1 PMNPSI
7 LPLFLSGIILM
18 TTAMTRGE
26 DQPATKP
33 ASVLD
38 FTVKDIDGKDKSLS
52 DYRGKVVMFVNV
64 ASKCGYTPQY
74 TGLEKLYETY
84 KDKGFVIVGFPAN
97 NFKNQEPG
105 SNLEIK
111 QFCTGNY
118 NVTFP
123 LM

>member
-1 PMNPSI
+1 MNPCI
-7 LPLFLSGIILM
+7 LPLFLCGITFLVAA
-18 TTAMTRGE
+18 TAANAE

-38 FTVKDIDGKDKSLS
+38 FTVKDIDGKDKNLS

-111 QFCTGNY
+111 QFCTGN
-118 NVTFP
+118 
-123 LM
+123 